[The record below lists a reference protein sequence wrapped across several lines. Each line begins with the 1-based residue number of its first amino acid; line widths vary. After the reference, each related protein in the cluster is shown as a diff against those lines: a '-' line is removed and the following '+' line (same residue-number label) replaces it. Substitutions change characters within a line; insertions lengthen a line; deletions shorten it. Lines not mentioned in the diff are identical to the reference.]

1 MASGRAA
8 GLETGMSCPP
18 RHPARRD
25 FLRAGAGALLAAG
38 LPPARAAAPARNARV
53 AIVTCRG
60 YGPEVKAALDRSFD
74 QLGGLGPLV
83 GGKTVTIKLNLT
95 GSNFTPLFGRPVGE
109 SYITHPAT
117 VMALTASL
125 FTAGARRVRL
135 VESTS
140 LRQPLEQTLVDA
152 GFDWRAL
159 SALGRVEAED
169 TRNLGLS
176 RTYASL
182 KVGFGGHLFEQF
194 ELNRSYVDTDVFVS
208 LCKLKTHIT
217 TGITLTMKNLFGIT
231 PNALY
236 GDDAPSEDGVR
247 GRGRLHNLKGWDGQ
261 NQAVF
266 DPPGS
271 KRDFFEP
278 KDAGYRIPRIVTD
291 VCAARPI
298 HLGIIDGI
306 TTLNWSEGPWVKG
319 REQKMARPGVII
331 AGLDPVATDT
341 VGTAV
346 MGFENVRAERG
357 TIPFKPGDNHLVM
370 AERAGLGTADLARI
384 DVAGEPIA
392 KVRSREFPA

>member
-1 MASGRAA
+1 MASGGA
-8 GLETGMSCPP
+8 GRLETGMIRPP
-18 RHPARRD
+18 RYPVRRD

-38 LPPARAAAPARNARV
+38 LPPARAAAAANNARV

-140 LRQPLEQTLVDA
+140 LRQPLERTLVDA

-169 TRNLGLS
+169 TRNLGLG
-176 RTYASL
+176 RTYATL

-346 MGFENVRAERG
+346 MGFGNVRAERG

>member
-1 MASGRAA
+1 MLGSALAPLALA
-8 GLETGMSCPP
+8 GEPVGP
-18 RHPARRD
+18 RS
-25 FLRAGAGALLAAG
+25 
-38 LPPARAAAPARNARV
+38 ARV
-53 AIVTCRG
+53 SIVTCPG
-60 YGPEVKAALDRSFD
+60 YNPREVRAAFDRSFD
-74 QLGGLGPLV
+74 QLGGIGALV
-83 GGKTVTIKLNLT
+83 KDRTITMKVNLT
-95 GSNFTPLFGRPVGE
+95 GSKFDSLLGRPVGE
-109 SYITHPAT
+109 SYMTHPVT
-117 VMALTASL
+117 VMAVTSA
-125 FTAGARRVRL
+125 FFAAGARRVRL
-135 VESTS
+135 VESTN
-140 LRQPLEQTLVDA
+140 LRQPMEKTLVDA
-152 GFDWRAL
+152 GFDWNAL
-159 SALGRVEAED
+159 QALGRVEAED
-169 TRNLGLS
+169 TRNLGRS
-176 RTYASL
+176 RDYASFR
-182 KVGFGGHLFEQF
+182 VPTGGHLFEQF

>member
-1 MASGRAA
+1 
-8 GLETGMSCPP
+8 
-18 RHPARRD
+18 
-25 FLRAGAGALLAAG
+25 
-38 LPPARAAAPARNARV
+38 
-53 AIVTCRG
+53 
-60 YGPEVKAALDRSFD
+60 
-74 QLGGLGPLV
+74 
-83 GGKTVTIKLNLT
+83 
-95 GSNFTPLFGRPVGE
+95 
-109 SYITHPAT
+109 
-117 VMALTASL
+117 
-125 FTAGARRVRL
+125 
-135 VESTS
+135 
-140 LRQPLEQTLVDA
+140 
-152 GFDWRAL
+152 
-159 SALGRVEAED
+159 
-169 TRNLGLS
+169 
-176 RTYASL
+176 
-182 KVGFGGHLFEQF
+182 
-194 ELNRSYVDTDVFVS
+194 VFVS

-261 NQAVF
+261 NQSVF

-298 HLGIIDGI
+298 HLGVIDGI

-331 AGLDPVATDT
+331 TGLDPVATDT

-384 DVAGEPIA
+384 DVVGEPIA

>member
-1 MASGRAA
+1 MASGWAES
-8 GLETGMSCPP
+8 LEMGMSCPP

-53 AIVTCRG
+53 AIVSCRG

-95 GSNFTPLFGRPVGE
+95 GSKFTPLFGRPVGE

-169 TRNLGLS
+169 TRNLGHS
-176 RTYASL
+176 RTYANL

-194 ELNRSYVDTDVFVS
+194 ELNHSYVDTDVFVS

-298 HLGIIDGI
+298 HLGVIDGI

-331 AGLDPVATDT
+331 TGFDPVATDT

-357 TIPFKPGDNHLVM
+357 TIPFKPGDNHLLM

>member
-1 MASGRAA
+1 
-8 GLETGMSCPP
+8 
-18 RHPARRD
+18 
-25 FLRAGAGALLAAG
+25 
-38 LPPARAAAPARNARV
+38 
-53 AIVTCRG
+53 
-60 YGPEVKAALDRSFD
+60 
-74 QLGGLGPLV
+74 
-83 GGKTVTIKLNLT
+83 
-95 GSNFTPLFGRPVGE
+95 VGE

-169 TRNLGLS
+169 TRNLGFS

>member
-1 MASGRAA
+1 
-8 GLETGMSCPP
+8 
-18 RHPARRD
+18 
-25 FLRAGAGALLAAG
+25 
-38 LPPARAAAPARNARV
+38 
-53 AIVTCRG
+53 
-60 YGPEVKAALDRSFD
+60 
-74 QLGGLGPLV
+74 
-83 GGKTVTIKLNLT
+83 
-95 GSNFTPLFGRPVGE
+95 
-109 SYITHPAT
+109 
-117 VMALTASL
+117 
-125 FTAGARRVRL
+125 
-135 VESTS
+135 
-140 LRQPLEQTLVDA
+140 
-152 GFDWRAL
+152 
-159 SALGRVEAED
+159 
-169 TRNLGLS
+169 
-176 RTYASL
+176 
-182 KVGFGGHLFEQF
+182 
-194 ELNRSYVDTDVFVS
+194 
-208 LCKLKTHIT
+208 
-217 TGITLTMKNLFGIT
+217 MKNLFGIT

-261 NQAVF
+261 NQSVF

-298 HLGIIDGI
+298 HLGVIDGI

-331 AGLDPVATDT
+331 TGLDPVATDT

-384 DVAGEPIA
+384 DVVGEPIA

>member
-8 GLETGMSCPP
+8 GLETVMSCPP

>member
-1 MASGRAA
+1 MIR
-8 GLETGMSCPP
+8 PP

-169 TRNLGLS
+169 TRNLGLG
-176 RTYASL
+176 RTYATL

-247 GRGRLHNLKGWDGQ
+247 GRGRLHSLKGWDGQ
-261 NQAVF
+261 SQAVF

-346 MGFENVRAERG
+346 MGFGNVRAERG